1 VSRGTAEAI
10 ARAVLYEGYILYP
23 YRPSSI
29 KNQQRWTFGGIFPR
43 DFADRTGSDPCT
55 MQTQCLV
62 RGRDPV
68 VDIRVRFLHLVA
80 RQVGALPEPAPALAV
95 DCEPAFTPV
104 QSLDIDGTR
113 FITWEEAIEREVV
126 APNLVL
132 RSLIECPAVIPVD
145 FPGTRQLEPLKRQNG
160 QVAGALRRVA
170 QRLEGELAVSAE
182 PVGGELFRLTARIEN
197 TTPCEPCEIADRNR
211 AQRRAF
217 ASTHT
222 ILAVNSGHWVS
233 LMDPP
238 EELRQAAAS
247 CDNQGTWPVLVGE
260 TGRTDT
266 LLSSPIILYDY
277 PEIAP
282 ESPGD
287 FFDGTEIDEMLIL
300 RILTMTD
307 EEKREMAATEP
318 PARALLERTEAM
330 TPVQI
335 GRLHGALRSPRGVCG
350 DTLTHPAPTLTL
362 PRERGRGGEGA
373 EGSEAGEGSAAWS
386 AIDNKPRL
394 ASVRVAGAE
403 LTIGDRVRLNPKGR
417 ADIMDLVLKDR
428 VAIIEAIEC
437 DFEDRIH
444 LAVTIADDPGREAG
458 LGHMPGHRFFFG
470 QDEVEPLPVES
481 TE

>member
-1 VSRGTAEAI
+1 VSQGAAETI

-43 DFADRTGSDPCT
+43 DFADHAGSDPCT

-62 RGRDPV
+62 GGRGPV

-80 RQVGALPEPAPALAV
+80 RQVGTLAEPALELPA
-95 DCEPAFTPV
+95 DSEPAFTPV
-104 QSLDIDGTR
+104 QSLDIDGVR
-113 FITWEEAIEREVV
+113 FVTWEEAIEREVV
-126 APNLVL
+126 APNLML
-132 RSLIECPAVIPVD
+132 RALFECPAVIP
-145 FPGTRQLEPLKRQNG
+145 FEILGTNQFEPLKRRNG
-160 QVAGALRRVA
+160 QVAGVLLRTVLALR
-170 QRLEGELAVSAE
+170 GELTVSAE
-182 PVGGELFRLTARIEN
+182 PLGSELFRLTARIEN
-197 TTPCEPCEIADRNR
+197 TTACELCEIAHRNR

-222 ILAVNSGHWVS
+222 ILAVRGGHWIS

-238 EELRQAAAS
+238 EDLPDAAAS

-260 TGRTDT
+260 AGRTDT

-277 PEIAP
+277 PQIAP

-287 FFDGTEIDEMLIL
+287 FFDGTEIDEMLTL

-318 PARALLERTEAM
+318 RARALLERTEAM
-330 TPVQI
+330 TPLEI
-335 GRLHGALRSPRGVCG
+335 GRLHGALRNPRGG
-350 DTLTHPAPTLTL
+350 TFTHPAPTLTL
-362 PRERGRGGEGA
+362 PRERGRGR
-373 EGSEAGEGSAAWS
+373 EGSEGSEGGADWS

-394 ASVRVAGAE
+394 TSLRIGGAE
-403 LTIGDRVRLNPKGR
+403 LKIGDRVRLDPKGR

-428 VAIIEAIEC
+428 VAVIEAIEC
-437 DFEDRIH
+437 DFEDRVH
-444 LAVTIADDPGREAG
+444 LAVTIADDPGREMG
-458 LGHMPGHRFFFG
+458 FGHMPGHRFFFG
-470 QDEVEPLPVES
+470 PDEVQLPAES
-481 TE
+481 PG